1 MTPSNQSTVITL
13 LCLGGF
19 ALGWVD
25 AICLTSLS
33 VTLKDQR
40 LIGTGVGVATSMRT
54 VISTAAATVFTAIFS
69 NRLASTI
76 PSVVPPALLQAGL
89 PESSISKFLTLL
101 NSSPDQLESI
111 PGANRTIIE
120 VGLAAFK
127 DANAQAYSTVY
138 LSTLAFS
145 GLGVIFSFVT
155 PKIETLLT
163 DEVSVRLKT

>member
-1 MTPSNQSTVITL
+1 MTPSNQNTVVIL
-13 LCLGGF
+13 LSLGGF

-54 VISTAAATVFTAIFS
+54 VISTAAATIFTAILS
-69 NRLASTI
+69 NRLASTV
-76 PSVVPPALLQAGL
+76 PSVVPPALLKAGL
-89 PESSISKFLTLL
+89 PESSISKFVTLL
-101 NSSPDQLESI
+101 SSSPDKLGSVS
-111 PGANRTIIE
+111 GANATIIE
-120 VGLAAFK
+120 AGLVAFK